1 MPWYILSYIAAM
13 FLSCWMIC
21 QAVMKKFAPCCQK
34 GWMISCAVYGV
45 LYGAFYYTACVR
57 PQFTT
62 IAALCG
68 AAALA
73 LLVTA
78 EPTDS
83 KGERRL
89 YGIGWII
96 LMLLAL
102 NVRYKVGLVTMAV
115 TLCAIGVRV
124 LLQKKLSWRRAL
136 GLILTL
142 GVLYGVSVGTTALY
156 KTEDWQSYQQFNIVR
171 SRFMDYPG
179 APYQDLEDVYTALG
193 WDEPLYN
200 MVRSW
205 YFLDE
210 RVTES
215 AFDTIAQ
222 ANLDW
227 FGEKEQVSAL
237 RLGGL
242 LNEQFRP
249 AFLVCGLWMVWLL
262 FLMLQRVHYKKD
274 TWRMTLLAYLPSVC
288 FLLGC
293 VVLLVYF
300 IWQGRA
306 PQRGLDMT
314 MYLSLTPSL
323 LLLPVHAAPERDHT
337 GRRGTLAVSLLLAL
351 GLFIT
356 ASMQNPW
363 RLPDHT
369 AQYAVSDA
377 VEAYC
382 AAHEDQFFIKTS
394 FASVYRPFTIHTR
407 EKPHNQLF
415 WGGSSYRSP
424 IFLHQLQSNGYET
437 FYTEN
442 LFDENVRFLSETEPS
457 ESMML
462 YLQSLYPSAQWEL
475 VDTGEGFQVYRFI
488 R

>member
-1 MPWYILSYIAAM
+1 
-13 FLSCWMIC
+13 
-21 QAVMKKFAPCCQK
+21 MKKFAPCCQK

-237 RLGGL
+237 RLGGTF
-242 LNEQFRP
+242 ERTVP
-249 AFLVCGLWMVWLL
+249 ASFP
-262 FLMLQRVHYKKD
+262 RVRIVD
-274 TWRMTLLAYLPSVC
+274 GMAAVS
-288 FLLGC
+288 
-293 VVLLVYF
+293 
-300 IWQGRA
+300 
-306 PQRGLDMT
+306 
-314 MYLSLTPSL
+314 
-323 LLLPVHAAPERDHT
+323 HAAAGPLQERHMADDT
-337 GRRGTLAVSLLLAL
+337 PGVPAQCLFSAWLCGAAGIFYLAGTCP
-351 GLFIT
+351 T
-356 ASMQNPW
+356 AGP
-363 RLPDHT
+363 
-369 AQYAVSDA
+369 
-377 VEAYC
+377 
-382 AAHEDQFFIKTS
+382 
-394 FASVYRPFTIHTR
+394 
-407 EKPHNQLF
+407 
-415 WGGSSYRSP
+415 
-424 IFLHQLQSNGYET
+424 
-437 FYTEN
+437 
-442 LFDENVRFLSETEPS
+442 
-457 ESMML
+457 
-462 YLQSLYPSAQWEL
+462 
-475 VDTGEGFQVYRFI
+475 
-488 R
+488 